1 MNSSEIGGPT
11 SAFTRYAKPP
21 EPVTQLIIITRTKR
35 KSAFSRIKR
44 LFSINSKDDVEP
56 SNSSNKTTTSKGSND
71 SRTY

>member
-11 SAFTRYAKPP
+11 SAFTRYVKPENSP
-21 EPVTQLIIITRTKR
+21 AINTITRR

-44 LFSINSKDDVEP
+44 LFSINKKEDIVYHD
-56 SNSSNKTTTSKGSND
+56 KTITSKGSND